1 MQARLY
7 GLWNLGLFAPA
18 RRSCNYLDWR
28 LLNRMSEITE
38 LLGATGPLASAVP
51 GFLPRA
57 EQQHMAAAAEEAI
70 DAQETLIVEAGTGTG
85 KTFAYL
91 MPVLRSGRKVIIS
104 TGTRHLQ
111 DQLYGKDLPV
121 VREALQSGVNTALL
135 KGRTNYLCWHRLA
148 TAADDGQR
156 LNDRQLHELEEV
168 RAWSGRTRQ
177 GDIAELGL
185 LSEDSAVW
193 PRVTSTAENCLGQE
207 CEYYQDCFVVKARR
221 NAMEADVV
229 VINHHLLFAD
239 MVLKEEGF
247 GELLPGADAFVID
260 EAHQLPEVAS
270 IFFGTT
276 LSSHQLRDLARDV
289 RLEHL
294 REAGDMQDLPDA
306 AGRLEGLVHR
316 LRLALGQNDR
326 RASWSEVSANSE
338 LQAVLQELAGAL
350 QHLSDWLTIAAERG
364 KGLDS
369 CRQRAVLLKERL
381 ALLMEHTP
389 GEYIHWFESWRTS
402 FRLNL
407 TPLNV
412 APVFRECLDNL
423 SSAWIFTSAT
433 LAVGDSFTHFSSQ
446 LGLEDARTLKLDSP
460 FDYQRNTLLYLPENM
475 PGPNER
481 GYVEAVVKCAREVLV
496 ASEGRAFIL
505 FTSHSALRTAAKLLA
520 GDCEYPLL
528 VQGEAPRRELLEQFR
543 LKGNA
548 VLLGT
553 SSFWEGVDV
562 RGEALSCVII
572 DKLPFGSPGDPVLQ
586 ARIEAMREQGAN
598 PFMEYQLPHAVITL
612 KQGVGRLIRDH
623 TDRGVL
629 VLCDPRLLG
638 KSYGRIFLNSLPDMP
653 RTRAVD
659 DVHEFFAGPVPPI
672 AEPLT
677 NGVQE

>member
-1 MQARLY
+1 M
-7 GLWNLGLFAPA
+7 
-18 RRSCNYLDWR
+18 
-28 LLNRMSEITE
+28 
-38 LLGATGPLASAVP
+38 
-51 GFLPRA
+51 A
-57 EQQHMAAAAEEAI
+57 EAAAESIA
-70 DAQETLIVEAGTGTG
+70 AQEILIVEAGTGTG

-121 VREALQSGVNTALL
+121 VRDALKAPVNIALL

-148 TAADDGQR
+148 TAADDGRQ
-156 LNDRQLHELEEV
+156 LHGRQLHELEEV
-168 RAWSGRTRQ
+168 RAWSGRTRH

-185 LSEDSAVW
+185 LSEDSVIW

-207 CEYYQDCFVVKARR
+207 CEHYQDCFVVKARR
-221 NAMEADVV
+221 GAMEADVV

-270 IFFGTT
+270 VFFGTT

-316 LRLALGQNDR
+316 LRLALGQEER
-326 RASWSEVSANSE
+326 RASWSAVSGNQD
-338 LQAVLQELAGAL
+338 LQVVLQELGAAL
-350 QHLSDWLTIAAERG
+350 QKLSDWLCIAAERG
-364 KGLDS
+364 KGLES
-369 CRQRAVLLKERL
+369 CRQRAALLKDRL
-381 ALLMEHTP
+381 ALLMEHATS
-389 GEYIHWFESWRTS
+389 EYIHWFETYRTS

-412 APVFRECLDNL
+412 APVFRECLENL

-433 LAVGDSFTHFSSQ
+433 LAVGDSFTHFAAQ

-460 FDYQRNTLLYLPENM
+460 FDYQRNALLYLPENM
-475 PGPNER
+475 PAPNER
-481 GYVEAVVKCAREVLV
+481 SYVDAVVNCARDVLA

-505 FTSHSALRTAAKLLA
+505 FTSHSALRAAAKLLA
-520 GDCEYPLL
+520 EDCDYPLL
-528 VQGEAPRRELLEQFR
+528 VQGDAPRRELLEQFR
-543 LKGNA
+543 QRGNA

-586 ARIEAMREQGAN
+586 ARIEALREQGVN
-598 PFMEYQLPHAVITL
+598 PFMEYQLPHAVIAL

-623 TDRGVL
+623 ADRGVL

-638 KSYGRIFLNSLPDMP
+638 KSYGRIFLNSLPAMP
-653 RTRAVD
+653 RTRSAD
-659 DVHEFFAGPVPPI
+659 DVHEFFAGVVPAI
-672 AEPLT
+672 SGPLT
-677 NGVQE
+677 TGLQ